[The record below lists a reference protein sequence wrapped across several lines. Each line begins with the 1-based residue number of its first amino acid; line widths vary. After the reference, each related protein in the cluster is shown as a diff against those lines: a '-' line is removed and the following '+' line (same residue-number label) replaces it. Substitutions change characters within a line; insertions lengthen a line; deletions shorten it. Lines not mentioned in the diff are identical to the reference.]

1 MPVENNPGK
10 ELDASIG
17 KMLELGALLARLDQA
32 SSMALYYSKEISNL
46 TDKIKALLSDT
57 RPSE

>member
-1 MPVENNPGK
+1 MEKIEPGK

-17 KMLELGALLARLDQA
+17 KMLELGALLTRLDQA
-32 SSMALYYSKEISNL
+32 SSMVLYYSKEISNL